1 MNSLLYL
8 LDVLA
13 VWASRAPEQNSLGSY
28 NVDPGSSSISGFS
41 SGGFMTVQL
50 GVAYSDVF
58 NVGFGIFAGGHY
70 DCARNQSVSWLWG
83 SFDSS

>member
-8 LDVLA
+8 LDILA
-13 VWASRAPEQNSLGSY
+13 VWASLAPEKHALGAY
-28 NVDPGSSSISGFS
+28 NVDPSSVSVSGFS

-58 NVGFGIFAGGHY
+58 EVGFGVFAGGPY
-70 DCARNQSVSWLWG
+70 DCARNQNVSYSQCLNEP
-83 SFDSS
+83 D

>member
-1 MNSLLYL
+1 
-8 LDVLA
+8 
-13 VWASRAPEQNSLGSY
+13 
-28 NVDPGSSSISGFS
+28 
-41 SGGFMTVQL
+41 MTVQL

-58 NVGFGIFAGGHY
+58 NVGFGILAGGPY